1 MRSSN
6 LLTNLDREKKLSV
19 TAKTI
24 LIIDDEEDI
33 RKLIQTCLELMG
45 GWRVLTAASG
55 SEGIN
60 LAQIEYPNA
69 ILLDVMMPDVDGLT
83 TLKKLKSNSITSS
96 IPVVLPTARKGSLDN
111 DFTKI
116 GIKGVLNKPF
126 NPLKIAE
133 QLAAVLNLSTK

>member
-1 MRSSN
+1 M
-6 LLTNLDREKKLSV
+6 TEKKV
-19 TAKTI
+19 

-33 RKLIQTCLELMG
+33 RKLIQTCLEIMG
-45 GWRVLTAASG
+45 GWQVLTAASG

-60 LAQIEYPNA
+60 LAQLECPNA

-96 IPVVLPTARKGSLDN
+96 IPVVLLTARKGFIDRQ
-111 DFTKI
+111 FTKL
-116 GIKGVLNKPF
+116 GVKGVLNKPF

-133 QLAAVLNLSTK
+133 QLAAVLSLNP